1 MGSNQYKLREEMSSS
16 FVSIYS
22 RFPFENWLNAS
33 TLTFSLKN
41 RYAHTDLP
49 KASFQEYRRKSL
61 QNSNVSTK
69 RSIDER
75 KTSSYVMSFVGSVAG
90 LYGFKSHLLH
100 YILSLAPARNILAEA
115 QIEISLQDIPVG
127 KVSVFK
133 WRGKPIFIYHR
144 SQSIIEQEKVIN
156 VATLRDPE
164 TDDQRVKRAEWLIVI
179 GICTHLGCIPIPNS
193 GIIRG
198 GFYCPC
204 HGSHFDAS
212 GRIRKGPAPTNLEIP
227 EYQFLDDDTILVG

>member
-1 MGSNQYKLREEMSSS
+1 MARKTDLHLPS
-16 FVSIYS
+16 VSYS
-22 RFPFENWLNAS
+22 ANIIHSRWLHS
-33 TLTFSLKN
+33 LLFIFIQILFLTFK
-41 RYAHTDLP
+41 H
-49 KASFQEYRRKSL
+49 FQ
-61 QNSNVSTK
+61 
-69 RSIDER
+69 
-75 KTSSYVMSFVGSVAG
+75 
-90 LYGFKSHLLH
+90 
-100 YILSLAPARNILAEA
+100 
-115 QIEISLQDIPVG
+115 
-127 KVSVFK
+127 
-133 WRGKPIFIYHR
+133 IYYS

-193 GIIRG
+193 GIVRG

-212 GRIRKGPAPTNLEIP
+212 GRIRKGPAPTNLEVP

>member
-1 MGSNQYKLREEMSSS
+1 MGSNQYKLRGEMSLS

-75 KTSSYVMSFVGSVAG
+75 KTSSYVMSFGTFPRVRG
-90 LYGFKSHLLH
+90 L
-100 YILSLAPARNILAEA
+100 
-115 QIEISLQDIPVG
+115 
-127 KVSVFK
+127 
-133 WRGKPIFIYHR
+133 
-144 SQSIIEQEKVIN
+144 
-156 VATLRDPE
+156 
-164 TDDQRVKRAEWLIVI
+164 
-179 GICTHLGCIPIPNS
+179 
-193 GIIRG
+193 
-198 GFYCPC
+198 
-204 HGSHFDAS
+204 
-212 GRIRKGPAPTNLEIP
+212 
-227 EYQFLDDDTILVG
+227 